1 MELGP
6 RSRSRTVVWLVTVT
20 LTGAVLMGL
29 EMVAFRLYAPYFGYS
44 TYVWGSMISVVMLAM
59 SCGYALGGRVADR
72 SRDDTPL
79 YGAILFSAL
88 YQLLAIYAAG
98 KLLPALARMG
108 EFTGTTLAT
117 LLVFAL
123 PMTALAS
130 TGPFVIRLLADGD
143 HVGSAAGAV
152 YALSTMG
159 SIAGVLATTYWLV
172 PTFGTQATMRA
183 VCGATAMV
191 AVLGLAARRPKW
203 LPFVLAL
210 AAAACASQAPAFEWR
225 PMGSWPASTETVWTT
240 ESPYNL
246 IRVMR
251 VDKWFFLLLNDGRTA
266 QTARQD
272 GNLWSR
278 HYHDM
283 FAAGPL
289 LAPARSL
296 LVLGLGGG
304 GSVAATR
311 LTAPDIQ
318 VDAVEI
324 DPQVVEAGRRYFGL
338 RVDDPRL
345 RIHVADARRW
355 LGRNRSAFDIVQV
368 DLYQGGPYVPFYLT
382 TLEFFGEVRE
392 HMAPGG
398 LLMNNVFDAGSARE
412 ILMATVA
419 TMRRVFPAV
428 MVFSDD
434 AGSHSVLGFRDRQ
447 SVAGARE
454 RLLEVPAQSAH
465 FKFASRVA
473 ARLREVVPPSGT
485 PVFTDDRAP
494 IDGMIRRMMTGYHA
508 KRAD

>member
-6 RSRSRTVVWLVTVT
+6 RSRSRTVVWLLTVT

-72 SRDDTPL
+72 SSDDRPL
-79 YGAILFSAL
+79 YGAILFSAV
-88 YQLLAIYAAG
+88 YQLLIIYTAG

-117 LLVFAL
+117 LLIFAL

-130 TGPFVIRLLADGD
+130 AGPFVIRLLAHGD
-143 HVGSAAGAV
+143 RVGSAAGAV

-159 SIAGVLATTYWLV
+159 SIAGVLATTFFLV
-172 PTFGTQATMRA
+172 PLFGTQATLRA
-183 VCGATAMV
+183 ACGTTALV
-191 AVLGLAARRPKW
+191 AVLGLAARRPRW
-203 LPFVLAL
+203 LPLVLAF
-210 AAAACASQAPAFEWR
+210 AAAAGASRAPAFEWR
-225 PMGSWPASTETVWTT
+225 PMSSWPASTETVWTT

-266 QTARQD
+266 QTSRHEGDQ
-272 GNLWSR
+272 WSR

-311 LTAPDIQ
+311 FTAPAIQ

-324 DPQVVEAGRRYFGL
+324 DPQVIEAGRRYFGL
-338 RVDDPRL
+338 RLDDPRL
-345 RIHVADARRW
+345 RVHIADARRW
-355 LGRNRSAFDIVQV
+355 LVVNRGAFDIVQV

-382 TLEFFGEVRE
+382 TLEFFREVRD

-398 LLMNNVFDAGSARE
+398 LLMDNVFDAGSARE

-419 TMRRVFPAV
+419 TMARVFPSV

-447 SVAGARE
+447 SLAGVRE
-454 RLLEVPAQSAH
+454 RLLNVPAQSAH
-465 FKFASRVA
+465 FKFAHRVA
-473 ARLREVVPPSGT
+473 ARLREVMPPHGT

-494 IDGMIRRMMTGYHA
+494 IDGMIRKMMAGYYTTL
-508 KRAD
+508 AD